1 MTADEIRKI
10 ENNELRDGTFVVL
23 REMCAQLAELNLLF
37 RSIVYNLHTDKMPQ
51 GVHAILTAKAVDVE
65 RNR

>member
-23 REMCAQLAELNLLF
+23 REMCAQLAELNILF
-37 RSIVYNLHTDKMPQ
+37 
-51 GVHAILTAKAVDVE
+51 VHAILTAKAADVE

>member
-23 REMCAQLAELNLLF
+23 REMCAQLAELNQRIETLSSADGKLLDI
-37 RSIVYNLHTDKMPQ
+37 RITRTEL
-51 GVHAILTAKAVDVE
+51 
-65 RNR
+65 